1 MAKRSDA
8 PEKRGG
14 ILGFFDSIK
23 EFFQNL
29 FDKIRIALEFHRR
42 VEDGKK
48 YWDTSPEGQA
58 QREAL
63 EKDKQ
68 FGFRTLEQ
76 HREDQVHFP
85 GYHEMQMSE
94 SGLLRI
100 PKHTELLWQEAT
112 PEALAQ
118 RYIACMNERFAERP
132 NPIESHDARAFGE
145 IAQTMRRALTREDT
159 SLHQFVLGDCHIVS
173 QVEDGKINLSISNGT
188 TTQMFTGKAPGE
200 ITDLL
205 TSSYTTITNPQ
216 QSVIYIN
223 AHNETKSICRPTQP
237 GSTEYDTFTA
247 HAVTNWTN
255 QGKNRVAYHIPQ
267 VREITG
273 TSLADRSIVDNMIN
287 SHIPPSNIARYDLQF
302 VMRRAYTQATESN
315 GHSSVF
321 TVGDKMLW
329 ATSHDGVV
337 TFNITSYASKYA
349 IAPVTLSVNE
359 PYHMNTTEGEQKN
372 IWMVDKEGKP
382 KFYDIADV
390 TMDVFRVVDQRAE
403 MATMLQIVEFAQG
416 LHPTTDD
423 LADIAQT
430 CADKHGQENPNGML
444 ASYAELHTDGH
455 TLCMI
460 GYASLDPNGR
470 PCFDTEIE
478 FDGKCLYHQR
488 PTQEYDDTVTFESK
502 GMFTTREEA
511 LQYIT
516 QQTQGAV
523 WTRAQMGLPVEKLVK
538 LPQEL
543 RDQLPKEYQDVIAE
557 YEAPSEFDD
566 VVPDTG
572 DMEVE
577 ETL

>member
-1 MAKRSDA
+1 MAKKNDA
-8 PEKRGG
+8 HEKRGG

-29 FDKIRIALEFHRR
+29 FDKIRMAMEFNRR

-58 QREAL
+58 QRDAL
-63 EKDKQ
+63 EKEKQ
-68 FGFRTLEQ
+68 FGFRTFEQ
-76 HREDQVHFP
+76 HKDDQVHFP
-85 GYHEMQMSE
+85 GYQQMQMSE

-100 PKHTELLWQEAT
+100 PKNIELLWKEDT

-118 RYIACMNERFAERP
+118 RYITCMNERFAERP
-132 NPIESHDARAFGE
+132 NPTESHDARAFSE
-145 IAQTMRRALTREDT
+145 IAQTMRHALTHDDT

-188 TTQMFTGKAPGE
+188 TTQMFTGKAPSE

-216 QSVIYIN
+216 HAVIYIN
-223 AHNETKSICRPTQP
+223 AHNGTKSICRPTQP

-247 HAVTNWTN
+247 HAVKNWTN
-255 QGKNRVAYHIPQ
+255 QGEERVAYHIPQ
-267 VREITG
+267 VCEITG
-273 TSLADRSIVDNMIN
+273 TSLADRSIVEKMMNGN
-287 SHIPPSNIARYDLQF
+287 IPSSDVERYDLQT
-302 VMRRAYTQATESN
+302 VMRKAYTQAAKSDGN
-315 GHSSVF
+315 SSVF

-337 TFNITSYASKYA
+337 TFNITSYTSQHT

-359 PYHMNTTEGEQKN
+359 PYKMNTTEGERKN
-372 IWMVDKEGKP
+372 MWMVNKEGKP
-382 KFYDIADV
+382 KFSTMADV
-390 TMDVFRVVDQRAE
+390 AMDAFSVVDQRVA
-403 MATMLQIVEFAQG
+403 MAPMLQMVEFAQG

-430 CADKHGQENPNGML
+430 CADKYGQAQPNGMS
-444 ASYAELHTDGH
+444 ASYAELHTEGH
-455 TLCMI
+455 VLCMI
-460 GYASLDPNGR
+460 GYDSLDKDGR

-478 FDGKCLYHQR
+478 FDGKCLYRQQ
-488 PTQEYDDTVTFESK
+488 PTQEYDDTVTFESQ
-502 GMFTTREEA
+502 GMFETREEA
-511 LQYIT
+511 LKYVA
-516 QQTQGAV
+516 QQTQGVV
-523 WTRAQMGLPVEKLVK
+523 WTRAQMGLPVDKLAT

-543 RDQLPKEYQDVIAE
+543 RDQLPKEYQDAIAE

-572 DMEVE
+572 DLEVE